1 MFRHVFFFLNKPKA
15 LSPVTENF
23 ILTLCIIGTH
33 YKFYFSYQ
41 NVSKKHEKLSEFK
54 LIFIA

>member
-1 MFRHVFFFLNKPKA
+1 MFFFFLNKPKA

-33 YKFYFSYQ
+33 YKFYFSYK